1 MQVYKIERQAAHIRL
16 FGRTAAGARVEQR
29 HRIFETKHIFAPEPR
44 KLRAKCLRRI
54 LIRKGC
60 IELRAF
66 ARESM
71 FEIDKRKLYMTPNDR
86 MSVVGSIDPI
96 ECLTVHT
103 PVTQCSCELCES
115 IRGTL
120 RYIALPSHTQLA
132 CNWTNTILH
141 VLARRDGVDRG
152 ADWVKT
158 SYLVTET
165 YTNGTLKSFDLLVE
179 GREKHTGNSIDS
191 LRSIL
196 LERCEV
202 VVVYGMRPIC
212 TSGVLWVDLK
222 EVYARL
228 PSNTK
233 GNASAMKLSID
244 MHNGESADGLH
255 ALARHD
261 LGPDSSLGPIDIL
274 VALDASRNIVSR
286 LLDEQE
292 KSYFATSVPIAMRN
306 RMFAACL
313 RSGVLLTRSPPSSKT
328 ACGPKRFRFR
338 GHSPL
343 A

>member
-1 MQVYKIERQAAHIRL
+1 MQVYKIEREAAHIRL
-16 FGRTAAGARVEQR
+16 FGRTAAGGRVEER

-60 IELRAF
+60 NELREF
-66 ARESM
+66 AKESM
-71 FEIDKRKLYMTPNDR
+71 FELDKRKLYMSPIDR
-86 MSVVGSIDPI
+86 MSAVGSIEAI

-103 PVTQCSCELCES
+103 PATGCSCELCDS

-120 RYIALPSHTQLA
+120 RYIALPSHTQLG
-132 CNWTNTILH
+132 CNWMNTILH
-141 VLARRDGVDRG
+141 ILARRVDRG
-152 ADWVKT
+152 AHWPKT
-158 SYLVTET
+158 SYLVTEA

-179 GREKHTGNSIDS
+179 GRAKHTGNSLDS
-191 LRSIL
+191 LKSIL

-212 TSGVLWVDLK
+212 TRGVLWVDLK

-228 PSNTK
+228 PSSTK

-244 MHNGESADGLH
+244 MHNGESVHGLSR
-255 ALARHD
+255 LARHD
-261 LGPDSSLGPIDIL
+261 LGPDSILGPIDTL

-292 KSYFATSVPIAMRN
+292 KSYFATSVPTSMRN

-313 RSGVLLTRSPPSSKT
+313 RSGVLLARSPPSSKT
-328 ACGPKRFRFR
+328 ACGPKRFRCR
-338 GHSPL
+338 GLSPL